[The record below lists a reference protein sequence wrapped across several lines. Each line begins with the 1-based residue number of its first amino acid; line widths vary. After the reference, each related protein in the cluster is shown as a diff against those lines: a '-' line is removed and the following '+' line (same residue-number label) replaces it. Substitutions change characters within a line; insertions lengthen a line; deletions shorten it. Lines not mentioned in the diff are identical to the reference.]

1 MCIIWEDVKKSFKVS
16 ISKTKMSVGDYI
28 SYDVADTGY
37 GAKTCI
43 EMVPHDVHW

>member
-1 MCIIWEDVKKSFKVS
+1 MDL
-16 ISKTKMSVGDYI
+16 
-28 SYDVADTGY
+28 ADAGY